1 VSMTPE
7 RIRESAHETYQRIQ
21 FTIEVIKEAYKE
33 AVNLCKEVVSND
45 QIATAN
51 EVEAACDYLTRAIGH
66 LNEAY
71 QHNKE
76 YERTADALE
85 NIEAEADTGHNSDT
99 LITACH
105 EKLKTGLVDLEPGET
120 YTLSVTRKVEDA
132 DEDIH
137 PTDFVKRIL
146 ESYRF

>member
-1 VSMTPE
+1 MIMAPE
-7 RIRESAHETYQRIQ
+7 RIRESAHETCQCIQ
-21 FTIEVIKEAYKE
+21 FTIEVIKEAYEE

-71 QHNKE
+71 QRNKG
-76 YERTADALE
+76 YERTADVLE
-85 NIEAEADTGHNSDT
+85 NIEAKADTGYNSDT

-120 YTLSVTRKVEDA
+120 YTISVTRKVEYA
-132 DEDIH
+132 DEDIR
-137 PTDFVKRIL
+137 PTDFVKRFV
-146 ESYRF
+146 ENYRS